1 MFMIFMEQTL
11 INVLSLN
18 LITRKNE
25 AQNDCHPQKHFS
37 HRKSRGH
44 IRDVEN
50 GGPLTPPSQIDK

>member
-1 MFMIFMEQTL
+1 M